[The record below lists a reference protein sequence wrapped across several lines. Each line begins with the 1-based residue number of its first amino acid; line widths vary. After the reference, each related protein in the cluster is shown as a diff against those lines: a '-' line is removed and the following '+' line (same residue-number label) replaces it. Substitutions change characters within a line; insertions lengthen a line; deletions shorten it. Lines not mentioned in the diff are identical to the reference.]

1 MKLNLILSAA
11 ILAGSSLLSVAQTH
25 KEGVEYYRADQ
36 LSNAKELL
44 QRNYN
49 NAGTDKAVS
58 EYYLGLIALDNN
70 NIAEAQDHFNKGVSL
85 NPDYALNYVGLAEIA
100 LRNGDKKGAETFFK
114 DAKSHAGK
122 EKDEK
127 ASLDIAIA
135 RAYYNVDPTLYAKE
149 IDKNLA
155 QAQKDSPKQGTAYT
169 NADIYLFEGDRK
181 RDLKDFGGAG
191 NQYEMATTYNPNAT
205 EAYVKY
211 AELFTQV
218 NPQYAINMLNNLLRV
233 NPQSALG
240 QRELAKAYLNAK
252 DYKNAVAQY
261 EKYVKN
267 PNHFKD
273 DEVQLAYLLFVDG
286 DYQQGYDFATQLL
299 NQNPD
304 NFTAQRFQFLNAA
317 NIDAL
322 KDQMLPMAEALIA
335 ANKAKPDTNKFAQI
349 DYILITPELLSAN
362 RPEEAQALVEQA
374 IANDPEN
381 PEYYRILA
389 TVYTKEK
396 DFVKTAQAY
405 DQYIEKKE
413 KPGYNDIVQQ
423 ARYNYYAGA
432 SQLIDNPE
440 LSQQLLNKATDVAD
454 QALAISA
461 DYPTPY
467 IIKGQAAI
475 ALAPT
480 DQDRLSA
487 AVPFYTQAMEII
499 ESSSDPSR
507 YTSDLRDL
515 YTYLGNYY
523 LQDQNDIPSAIP
535 YFEKYVEL
543 TPNDQDTKAY
553 IETLKSKVK

>member
-1 MKLNLILSAA
+1 MKLNLFLSAA
-11 ILAGSSLLSVAQTH
+11 LIAGSALVSLAQTH

-36 LSNAKELL
+36 LKNAKELL
-44 QRNYN
+44 TRNYN
-49 NAGTDKAVS
+49 NSGTDKAVS
-58 EYYLGLIALDNN
+58 EYYLGLIALDENN
-70 NIAEAQDHFNKGVSL
+70 VAQAKEHFDKGVSL
-85 NPDYALNYVGLAEIA
+85 NPEYAFNYVGLGEIA
-100 LRNGDKKGAETFFK
+100 LRNGDAKQAETFFK
-114 DAKSHAGK
+114 DAKKYAGK

-135 RAYYNVDPTLYAKE
+135 RAYYNVNATTYAKE
-149 IDKNLA
+149 IDKNVA
-155 QAQKDSPKQGTAYT
+155 QAMKDSPKEGTAAT
-169 NADIYLFEGDRK
+169 NTDIYLFEGDRK
-181 RDLKDFGGAG
+181 KDLKDFGGAG
-191 NQYEMATTYNPNAT
+191 NAYEMATSYNPNAT

-211 AELFTQV
+211 AELFSQV
-218 NPQYAINMLNNLLRV
+218 NPQYAINMLNNLLNV
-233 NPQSALG
+233 NPESALG

-286 DYQQGYDFATQLL
+286 DFQQGYDFATQLL
-299 NQNPD
+299 KQNPND
-304 NFTAQRFQFLNAA
+304 FTAQRFQFLNAA
-317 NIDAL
+317 NIDSL

-335 ANKAKPDTNKFAQI
+335 ANKANPNNKFAQI
-349 DYILITPELLSAN
+349 DYILITPELLSAD
-362 RPEEAQALVEQA
+362 RAEEAQALVEQA
-374 IANDPEN
+374 IAGDPEN

-423 ARYNYYAGA
+423 ARYDYYAGA

-440 LSQQLLNKATDVAD
+440 LSQQLLTKATEVAD

-487 AVPFYTQAMEII
+487 AVPFYTQAIEII
-499 ESSSDPSR
+499 EGSSDPSR

-523 LQDQNDIPSAIP
+523 LQDQNDIASAIP

>member
-1 MKLNLILSAA
+1 MKLNLILTAA
-11 ILAGSSLLSVAQTH
+11 LIAGSSFFSYAQTH
-25 KEGVEYYRADQ
+25 QEGVEYYRADQ
-36 LSNAKELL
+36 FNNAKELL

-49 NAGTDKAVS
+49 NSGTDKAIS
-58 EYYLGLIALDNN
+58 EYYLGLISLHDGNTS
-70 NIAEAQDHFNKGVSL
+70 EAKEHFDKGIST
-85 NPDYALNYVGLAEIA
+85 NPSYPYNYVGLGELA
-100 LRNGDKKGAETFFK
+100 LKNGDKKAAEDYFK
-114 DAKSHAGK
+114 TAKNNVGK

-135 RAYYNVDPTLYAKE
+135 RAYYNVDPSLYAKE
-149 IDKNLA
+149 IDKNVA
-155 QAQKDSPKQGTAYT
+155 QAVKDSPKEGPAAT
-169 NADIYLFEGDRK
+169 NVDIYLFDGDRK
-181 RDLKDFGGAG
+181 NDIKDFGGAG

-218 NPQYAINMLNNLLRV
+218 NPQYAINMLNKLLSV

-273 DEVQLAYLLFVDG
+273 DEVQLSYLLFVDG
-286 DYQQGYDFATQLL
+286 DFQQGYDFASNLL
-299 NQNPD
+299 KANPND
-304 NFTAQRFQFLNAA
+304 FTAQRFQFLNAA
-317 NIDAL
+317 NIESL
-322 KDQMLPMAEALIA
+322 SDQMLPMAEALIA
-335 ANKAKPDTNKFAQI
+335 ANKANPANKFAQI
-349 DYILITPELLSAN
+349 DYILITPELLSAG

-374 IANDPEN
+374 IENDPEN
-381 PEYYRILA
+381 PEYYRLMA

-405 DQYIEKKE
+405 DQYIAKKE

-423 ARYNYYAGA
+423 ARYDYYAGA

-440 LSQQLLNKATDVAD
+440 LSKQFLTTATEVAD

-480 DQDRLSA
+480 DDDRLSA
-487 AVPFYTQAMEII
+487 AVPYYTKAIEII
-499 ESSSDPSR
+499 EGGSDPSR
-507 YTSDLRDL
+507 YASDLRDL
-515 YTYLGNYY
+515 YTYVGNYY
-523 LQDQNDIPSAIP
+523 LQKENDVESAIP

-553 IETLKSKVK
+553 IETLKSKLK

>member
-1 MKLNLILSAA
+1 MKFNLFLTAA
-11 ILAGSSLLSVAQTH
+11 LLAGSSLVSFAQTH
-25 KEGVEYYRADQ
+25 KEGEEYYRADQ
-36 LSNAKELL
+36 FSNAKELL
-44 QRNYN
+44 ERNYN

-58 EYYLGLIALDNN
+58 DYYLGLIALRNGN
-70 NIAEAQDHFNKGVSL
+70 TAEAADHFNKGVSE
-85 NPDYALNYVGLAEIA
+85 NPEYAFNYVGLGELA
-100 LRNGDKKGAETFFK
+100 LRKGDKKEAEALFK
-114 DAKSHAGK
+114 QAKSYAK
-122 EKDEK
+122 KD

-149 IDKNLA
+149 IDKNVL
-155 QAQKDSPKQGTAYT
+155 QAQKDSPKDGPAFT

-181 RDLKDFGGAG
+181 NDLKDFGGAG

-218 NPQYAINMLNNLLRV
+218 NPQYAINMLNKLLDV
-233 NPQSALG
+233 NPNSALG

-273 DEVQLAYLLFVDG
+273 DEVQLSYLLFVDG
-286 DYQQGYDFATQLL
+286 DFQQGYDFASNLL
-299 NQNPD
+299 KKNPND
-304 NFTAQRFQFLNAA
+304 FTAQRFQFLNAA

-335 ANKAKPDTNKFAQI
+335 ANKANPANKFAQI
-349 DYILITPELLSAN
+349 DYILITPELLSAG
-362 RPEEAQALVEQA
+362 RPDEAHALVDQA

-381 PEYYRILA
+381 PEYYRLMA

-405 DQYIEKKE
+405 DQYIAKKD

-423 ARYNYYAGA
+423 ARYDYYAGA

-440 LSQQLLNKATDVAD
+440 LSKELLTKATEVAD
-454 QALAISA
+454 QALAISS
-461 DYPTPY
+461 DYPTPF

-480 DQDRLSA
+480 DEDRLSA
-487 AVPFYTQAMEII
+487 AVPYYTKAIEII
-499 ESSSDPSR
+499 EGGSDPSR
-507 YTSDLRDL
+507 YASDLRDL
-515 YTYLGNYY
+515 YTYIGNYY
-523 LQDQNDIPSAIP
+523 LQQMNDVESAIP

-553 IETLKSKVK
+553 IETLRSKLK

>member
-1 MKLNLILSAA
+1 MKLNLILTTAL
-11 ILAGSSLLSVAQTH
+11 IAGSSFLSMAQTH
-25 KEGVEYYRADQ
+25 KEGEEYYRADQ
-36 LSNAKELL
+36 LNNAKELL
-44 QRNYN
+44 ERNYN

-70 NIAEAQDHFNKGVSL
+70 QVAEAKKHFDQGVTI
-85 NPDYALNYVGLAEIA
+85 NPDYAYNYVGLGEVA
-100 LRNGDKKGAETFFK
+100 LKNGQKKEAETYFK
-114 DAKSHAGK
+114 DAKGK
-122 EKDEK
+122 SKKD

-135 RAYYNVDPTLYAKE
+135 RAYYNVDPVAYAKE
-149 IDKNLA
+149 IDKYVVS
-155 QAQKDSPKQGTAYT
+155 AQKASPKNGTAFT
-169 NADIYLFEGDRK
+169 NADIYLFDGDRK
-181 RDLKDFGGAG
+181 KDNKDFGGAG
-191 NQYEMATTYNPNAT
+191 NAYEMAANYNPNAT

-211 AELFTQV
+211 ANLFTQV
-218 NPQYAINMLNNLLRV
+218 NPQYAINMLNNLLSV
-233 NPQSALG
+233 NPESALG

-252 DYKNAVAQY
+252 QYKQAATQY

-286 DYQQGYDFATQLL
+286 DFQQGYDFATGLL
-299 NQNPD
+299 KQDPN

-317 NIDAL
+317 NIDSL

-335 ANKAKPDTNKFAQI
+335 ANKANPDNKFAQI
-349 DYILITPELLSAN
+349 DYILITPELLDAGK
-362 RPEEAQALVEQA
+362 PEEAQVLVEQA
-374 IANDPEN
+374 IANEPEN
-381 PEYYRILA
+381 PEYYRLLA
-389 TVYTKEK
+389 TVYTKER

-405 DQYIEKKE
+405 DQYIAKKD

-423 ARYNYYAGA
+423 ARYDYYAGA

-440 LSQQLLNKATDVAD
+440 LSKQFLTTATEVAD
-454 QALAISA
+454 RALEISA

-480 DQDRLSA
+480 DEERLSA
-487 AVPFYTQAMEII
+487 AVPFYSKAVEII
-499 ESSSDPSR
+499 EGGSDPSR
-507 YTSDLRDL
+507 YASDLRDL

-523 LQDQNDIPSAIP
+523 LQQMNDIDSAIP

-543 TPNDQDTKAY
+543 TPNDQDTKNY
-553 IETLKSKVK
+553 IETLKAKK